1 MNVAIIL
8 AGGTGTRV
16 GANLPKQF
24 IQVNGKPILA
34 YTLEIFQKNKNIDFI
49 EIVCPE
55 IGWVR
60 WRGYVL
66 NIPLQKNAG
75 CVLGEMSFKNLQ

>member
-1 MNVAIIL
+1 MMNVAIIL

-34 YTLEIFQKNKNIDFI
+34 STLEIFQKNK
-49 EIVCPE
+49 
-55 IGWVR
+55 
-60 WRGYVL
+60 YV
-66 NIPLQKNAG
+66 
-75 CVLGEMSFKNLQ
+75 